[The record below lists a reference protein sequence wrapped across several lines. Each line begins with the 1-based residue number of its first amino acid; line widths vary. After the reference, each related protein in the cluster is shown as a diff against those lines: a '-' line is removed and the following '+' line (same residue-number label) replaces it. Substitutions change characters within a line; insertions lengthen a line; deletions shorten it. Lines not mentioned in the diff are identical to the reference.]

1 MAKVQKVEYGID
13 IVKPWSKEMY
23 AHNDKVQE
31 VVIDIIE
38 SMWTEATDSAQV
50 EFEED
55 LEEDQQGLDVGDC
68 EWGSGMVAWEELAR
82 IQSAVTCYGFGWG
95 YTLNDVEDEVMKELH
110 NAAYWRLNEMV
121 DELDIELEEG
131 FVGFN

>member
-31 VVIDIIE
+31 IVIDIIE
-38 SMWTEATDSAQV
+38 SMWTEAMDEAQA
-50 EFEED
+50 EFEEY

-68 EWGSGMVAWEELAR
+68 EWQVYGAEQELSK
-82 IQSAVTCYGFGWG
+82 IQSAVTCYGFGMG